1 VWKAL
6 LFHIAA
12 APPGRSPGTSRAA
25 LTALL
30 SLPKPSAM
38 ATLTVRNLPDEVR
51 DQLCVRAA
59 RNGRSMEA
67 EARAVLAAGVSG
79 ENRSQEQ
86 KDVRARL
93 RCLQEIMKPYRS
105 KDRSVVDE
113 FLAERRKLWGEE

>member
-1 VWKAL
+1 MIDG
-6 LFHIAA
+6 IAVTPH
-12 APPGRSPGTSRAA
+12 PP
-25 LTALL
+25 
-30 SLPKPSAM
+30 AM

-51 DQLCVRAA
+51 DQLRVRAA

-67 EARAVLAAGVSG
+67 EARAVLAAGVNG

-86 KDVRARL
+86 KDVRARV
-93 RCLQEIMKPYRS
+93 RRLQEIMKPYRS